1 VAGKSYSVKAI
12 IAGVDHL
19 TAPLRRMAGGI
30 RTHLTPALRH
40 VGRVAGFAG
49 RAIRGILSPIGL
61 LAGGG
66 IVAGLG
72 GLVTSFVET
81 GDSIGEFAAQVG
93 IGTTALQEYEYAAER
108 AGVESGAF
116 RSALQ
121 KFGVTLGKARADGGK
136 FTGVL
141 GKMPRSFQ
149 QALAG
154 AKTMDEA
161 LQLALG
167 ALGSVKSEADRAA
180 LAQAL
185 FGKSGGKM
193 ALLAAQGADGIKE
206 LRKEAQRLGLVL
218 SDDAIKAAGDADD
231 SLIRLKGAVRGLRTS
246 IASALLPTL
255 LPLLRNLT
263 DWIAKNRELI
273 GQKIGSF
280 VRGIVEWLGKV
291 DFGGILRGVGD
302 FFSGVKDV
310 FDKLGGIK
318 SLLAGMG
325 IAMLA
330 GLGPVGIALGGIL
343 ATVLLIK
350 SALDQIKGPG
360 EMAKQAQDVNART
373 AVIVGS
379 PLEAKHTIRAGAKR
393 AMVER
398 LERETHGNPAAM
410 ATHGFDPISGEW
422 TGQPT
427 AADYDTSARTSVQA
441 LASALRTEL
450 AEGPPTKY
458 TAAALKLDLTVRRDG
473 TVDATVTDSSGPV
486 DTRIQTPR
494 GVRMHGR

>member
-12 IAGVDHL
+12 IQGVDHL
-19 TAPLRRMAGGI
+19 TAPLRRIAGNI
-30 RTHLTPALRH
+30 RSTLTPALR
-40 VGRVAGFAG
+40 GIRSVASFAG
-49 RAIRGILSPIGL
+49 RAIRGMLSPLGL

-66 IVAGLG
+66 FVAGLG
-72 GLVTSFVET
+72 GLLKSFVET

-108 AGVESGAF
+108 AGVESSTF
-116 RSALQ
+116 RRSLEF
-121 KFGVTLGKARADGGK
+121 FGKTVGTARAQGGK
-136 FTGVL
+136 FIGVL
-141 GKMPRSFQ
+141 GKMPRSFR

-154 AKTMDEA
+154 AKSTDEA
-161 LQLALG
+161 LQI
-167 ALGSVKSEADRAA
+167 ALGSLGAVRDESERAA

-185 FGKSGGKM
+185 FGKSGAKM
-193 ALLAAQGADGIKE
+193 ALLAAQGADGIKA
-206 LRKEAQRLGLVL
+206 LREEAQRLGVVL
-218 SDDAIKAAGDADD
+218 SEDAVKAAGDADD
-231 SLIRLKGAVRGLRTS
+231 KLIQFKGAVRGLKTA
-246 IASALLPTL
+246 IASELLPVFV
-255 LPLLRNLT
+255 PLLKDLT
-263 DWIAKNRELI
+263 EWFAKNRELI

-398 LERETHGNPAAM
+398 LKRETHGNPAAM
-410 ATHGFDPISGEW
+410 LTHGFDPISGEW